1 VPDLQFD
8 DDEFGINSLHT
19 FAGLGFLDAHVQL
32 SVDSSQ
38 TVTCGLWAEPVGDI
52 ELAVRPG
59 DVLSASL
66 CLETDSAGTAAYFF
80 TNETTAQ
87 TMSFSVDTGF
97 PPAVTVNAGVT
108 RDGVIRPGQS
118 LARFGTV
125 YFDDISAY
133 NSSGRQSLLSGETIN
148 MIDTSGATLAHAYE
162 LNDSAFK
169 VVSA

>member
-1 VPDLQFD
+1 
-8 DDEFGINSLHT
+8 
-19 FAGLGFLDAHVQL
+19 
-32 SVDSSQ
+32 
-38 TVTCGLWAEPVGDI
+38 
-52 ELAVRPG
+52 
-59 DVLSASL
+59 
-66 CLETDSAGTAAYFF
+66 
-80 TNETTAQ
+80 
-87 TMSFSVDTGF
+87 
-97 PPAVTVNAGVT
+97 VT